1 MCEPQQHSLPRV
13 SHVVPFL
20 AKQFYGQDPIIEILV
35 NQKKELQWRLKV
47 EREQSP
53 TVSCSSVNLA
63 LNSRAEAEQEIVDL
77 APL

>member
-1 MCEPQQHSLPRV
+1 M
-13 SHVVPFL
+13 
-20 AKQFYGQDPIIEILV
+20 

-53 TVSCSSVNLA
+53 SVSCSSVNLA